1 MKKYIFALL
10 FLVCY
15 QVTFAQNQNTLSGK
29 IIDKT
34 SKKELSFVTITIPD
48 IHASVLSDSNGNFKF
63 TTVPSASYELQL
75 SYIGYKSKSVFV
87 SVNDINNLIIE
98 LENSNIELSEV
109 VVTGTSKATQIRK
122 SPLPIISINKEYLT
136 TNVST
141 NVIDAIAKIP
151 GVNTVTTGPNVSKPY
166 IRGLGYNRILTLFDG
181 VRQEGQQWGDEHGI
195 EIDKYLIEKVEV
207 IKGPSSLMYGSDAL
221 AGVVNLIPNQST
233 QKDKIAGNYTSEYQ
247 TNNGMFG
254 ESLFLSGNKKGIE
267 WGARTSKRNATNY
280 QNAVDG
286 RVYNTAFDDV
296 AANAFVG
303 IHKKWGFSDFN
314 LSVYDSKQEIPD
326 GSRDSISRKFTQQIY
341 EDDHIRT
348 IVSDSDLKSYKIG
361 VLHQRVQHYRAFWKN
376 MFFLEKSRLSVN
388 LGFQKSSRREY
399 SHPEEP
405 YQLTPGLD
413 LQLNTLNYDIK
424 YYLPEWKKWETTIGV
439 NGMYQTNT
447 VTEGTE
453 FVIPSYKQFD
463 LGGFAMVKK
472 DYGKLNVSGGIRY
485 DLRHFANDALYIAPN
500 PVSGFD
506 QPVSI
511 TNAGATQLFSNYKTQ
526 FAGISGSVGLAYLID
541 DRWSLKANI
550 ARGYR
555 APNISEISANGVHPG
570 TGFYQKGNANFKP
583 EFSLQEDIGFDYIS
597 KSVTASASFFINQV
611 TNYIYNSKLLNSDG
625 TNVMTP
631 SGSQSFATYQ
641 FQQGNVILY
650 GAEANIDFHI
660 TKALHFENTFS
671 LIYGDNNSYS
681 GAAKNDTNKYVPLM
695 PPARYNGELRYNLK
709 MNNNKLTDSFIKF
722 DVNYTAAQNRVFSS
736 ENTETA
742 TPGYMLVNLG
752 LGSGLKNQNGKTI
765 FNCYVLGNNI
775 FDVAYQDHLSRLKY
789 FEQYS
794 ASPNGKLGIFNMGRN
809 ISFKV
814 VIPI

>member
-1 MKKYIFALL
+1 MKKNIFALL
-10 FLVCY
+10 SLVCFH
-15 QVTFAQNQNTLSGK
+15 VLFGQNQNTLSGK
-29 IIDKT
+29 IIDKIT
-34 SKKELSFVTITIPD
+34 KKELPFVTITIPD
-48 IHASVLSDSNGNFKF
+48 IHASTQSDSNGNFKF
-63 TTVPSASYELQL
+63 TIVPKASYELQL

-87 SVNDINNLIIE
+87 SVNDDNNLVIE
-98 LENSNIELSEV
+98 LDNSNIELSEV
-109 VVTGTSKATQIRK
+109 VVTGTSKAMQVRK
-122 SPLPIISINKEYLT
+122 SPLPIILINKEYLT

-207 IKGPSSLMYGSDAL
+207 IKGPASLMYGSDAL

-254 ESLFLSGNKKGIE
+254 ESLFISGNKKGIE

-280 QNAVDG
+280 QNSVDG

-303 IHKKWGFSDFN
+303 IHKKWGFSDLN
-314 LSVYDSKQEIPD
+314 LSLYDSKQEIPD

-341 EDDHIRT
+341 EDDHIRP
-348 IVSDSDLKSYKIG
+348 IVSDSDLKSYRIG

-413 LQLNTLNYDIK
+413 LQLNTLNYDLK
-424 YYLPEWKKWETTIGV
+424 YYFPEWKKWETTMGI

-453 FVIPSYKQFD
+453 FLIPSYKQFD

-472 DYGKLNVSGGIRY
+472 DFGKFIVSGGIRY
-485 DLRHFANDALYIAPN
+485 DARHFANDALYIAKN

-506 QPVSI
+506 QPVSA
-511 TNAGATQLFSNYKTQ
+511 TTAGATQLFLNYRTQ
-526 FAGISGSVGLAYLID
+526 FEGMSGSIGLAYLVNE
-541 DRWSLKANI
+541 RWSLKANL

-570 TGFYQKGNANFKP
+570 TGIYQKGNTNFKP

-597 KSVTASASFFINQV
+597 KSVTASMSFFINQV
-611 TNYIYNSKLLNSDG
+611 DNYIYNSKLLNNNG
-625 TNVMTP
+625 TTVLTP
-631 SGSQSFATYQ
+631 SGGESFPTYQ
-641 FQQGNVILY
+641 FQQGNVLLY

-671 LIYGDNNSYS
+671 LLYGDNNSYS
-681 GAAKNDTNKYVPLM
+681 GAAKNETNKYVPLM
-695 PPARYNGELRYNLK
+695 PPARYNGELRYNFN
-709 MNNNKLTDSFIKF
+709 MHNNKLTDSFIKF

-736 ENTETA
+736 ENTETV
-742 TPGYMLVNLG
+742 TPGYTLINLG
-752 LGSGLKNQNGKTI
+752 LGSGLKNQKGKTI
-765 FNCYVLGNNI
+765 INCYVLGNNI